1 MAADDP
7 QRTADPT
14 VDGAGT
20 QPAPD
25 AGADAVEAHG
35 GDVEVAAEPLP
46 SHEEHQQVL
55 RERDGYLDALQRMK
69 ADFDNFRKR
78 MERERVHHRA
88 SAAREVVVTVLPVLD
103 NLERAV
109 GAISQ
114 QDAALS
120 EGVEMVRGQLA
131 AVLGGHGLAEI
142 ECVGAPFDPAV
153 HEAIASVPSAD
164 HPEGTVIEVV
174 QKGYRA
180 GDDLVRAAKVVVAA
194 APPVDQQAG

>member
-1 MAADDP
+1 MTDDP
-7 QRTADPT
+7 QRTSGPV
-14 VDGAGT
+14 VDGAGAE
-20 QPAPD
+20 PAPSNGPE
-25 AGADAVEAHG
+25 AGAHD
-35 GDVEVAAEPLP
+35 GDVELTAEPLP
-46 SHEEHQQVL
+46 THEEHLQVV

-88 SAAREVVVTVLPVLD
+88 SAAREVVLTVLPVLD

-109 GAISQ
+109 AAIVQ
-114 QDAALS
+114 RDAPLAD
-120 EGVEMVRGQLA
+120 GVEMVRGQLA
-131 AVLGGHGLAEI
+131 SVLGAHGLTELDA
-142 ECVGAPFDPAV
+142 VGAQFDPTQ
-153 HEAIASVPSAD
+153 HEAIASVPSD

-174 QKGYRA
+174 EKGYRA

>member
-1 MAADDP
+1 VAADDT
-7 QRTADPT
+7 QRAAGPS

-20 QPAPD
+20 QPAPEPGTD
-25 AGADAVEAHG
+25 AAQANG

-46 SHEEHQQVL
+46 SHEEHLQVL

-78 MERERVHHRA
+78 MERERVHQRA

-114 QDAALS
+114 EDAALS

-142 ECVGAPFDPAV
+142 ESMGAPFDPAV
-153 HEAIASVPSAD
+153 HEAIAAVPSD
-164 HPEGTVIEVV
+164 RPEGTVIEVV

-194 APPVDQQAG
+194 APPVDQRAG

>member
-1 MAADDP
+1 MTDDP
-7 QRTADPT
+7 QRTSGPV
-14 VDGAGT
+14 VDGAGSE
-20 QPAPD
+20 PAPSD
-25 AGADAVEAHG
+25 GPEAGAHDGEVELT
-35 GDVEVAAEPLP
+35 AEPLP
-46 SHEEHQQVL
+46 THEEHLQVV

-88 SAAREVVVTVLPVLD
+88 SAAREVVLTVLPVLD

-109 GAISQ
+109 AAIVQ
-114 QDAALS
+114 RDAPLAD
-120 EGVEMVRGQLA
+120 GVEMVRGQLA
-131 AVLGGHGLAEI
+131 SVLGSHGLTELDA
-142 ECVGAPFDPAV
+142 VGAPFDPTQ

-174 QKGYRA
+174 EKGYRA

-194 APPVDQQAG
+194 APPAGLMTRYT